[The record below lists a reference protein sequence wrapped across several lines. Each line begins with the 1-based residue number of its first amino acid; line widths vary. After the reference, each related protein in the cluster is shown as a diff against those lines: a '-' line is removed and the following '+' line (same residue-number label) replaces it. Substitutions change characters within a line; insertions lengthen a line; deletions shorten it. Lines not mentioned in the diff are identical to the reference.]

1 MASTEALSPS
11 LVLFEP
17 IRRERSQRD
26 PEGAEG
32 ASATSDAYPE
42 GGASS
47 FPCPKDI
54 TSSPF
59 NVCVYEGVGEAS
71 ISFRGESSSLRG
83 AEGSSSDLALLRAAT
98 DEWGEI
104 NIPLL
109 LKLEDERRQ
118 QNIARSNRRRV
129 RRVRQYCVK
138 NTLTLMWTLTYAEAQ
153 WDRKK
158 IKADVNQLMIA
169 WRGLNGGREFP
180 YVYVLEL
187 HPKGHGYHVH
197 LAVPEGMWTS
207 HAKLKRLWG
216 KGRIQFDEQKKR
228 RSGEDRNNARR
239 LAGYLSKYLVKAFD
253 SDGLEVEKGDHFYE
267 VAQGFGVE
275 VLRRSFPTFAEAESF
290 LLSMIEGEQ
299 FAQVW
304 TSLDCEWWPRESPP
318 VWVFESP

>member
-47 FPCPKDI
+47 FPCPEDI
-54 TSSPF
+54 TSFPF
-59 NVCVYEGVGEAS
+59 QINVYEGVGEAS
-71 ISFRGESSSLRG
+71 IVFRVPNSDRLASDW
-83 AEGSSSDLALLRAAT
+83 SSSDARLLRAAT
-98 DEWGEI
+98 DQWGEI

-109 LKLEDERRQ
+109 LQLENDRSI
-118 QNIARSNRRRV
+118 QNRERSNRRRV
-129 RRVRQYCVK
+129 RQVRQYSVK
-138 NTLTLMWTLTYAEAQ
+138 NSLTKMWTLTYKDPQ

-158 IKADVNQLMIA
+158 IKRDVNLFMTR

-187 HPKGHGYHVH
+187 HPGGHGFHIH
-197 LAVPEGMWTS
+197 LAVPDSLFTDFFQ
-207 HAKLKRLWG
+207 LRRVWG
-216 KGRIQFDEQKKR
+216 HGRIRFDKQKNR
-228 RSGEDRNNARR
+228 RSGEDRNDSRR

-253 SDGLEVEKGDHFYE
+253 SETGEAEKGDHFYE
-267 VAQGFGVE
+267 VGQGFGVS
-275 VLRRSFPTFAEAESF
+275 VMRRSFPTFEAAKIWLE
-290 LLSMIEGEQ
+290 SMIEGEQ
-299 FAQVW
+299 FAQTW
-304 TSLDCEWWPRESPP
+304 TSLDCEWWPDDAPP
-318 VWVFESP
+318 VWLFESP